1 MFHILL
7 NKLANFP
14 DGAISLFL
22 SFSILFC
29 CNYTIFQVWHQKVHH
44 LFLSFSASSTSL
56 VTVARYTGVTQS
68 TFIPETLQSKPMQQ
82 FRKLL
87 LMDKN
92 TLKQP
97 REWLLFGIIIFNA
110 LLNTFAMLFRS
121 FGIQIRRKSFLFV
134 CFILLCILEL
144 DLWSSVNV
152 CDVCILCNNQPSH
165 RHSLLPNAIRIS
177 SALNRQQ
184 YQNTRWRDLMVSLW
198 LPGYLPLTMLPNATL
213 KEACCALAFDQ
224 PLISIQFQTR
234 RAPPWGIFVAQ
245 PVWGIIEYAL
255 SEKMLSA
262 Y

>member
-56 VTVARYTGVTQS
+56 VTVARYPGVTQS
-68 TFIPETLQSKPMQQ
+68 TFVPETLQSKPMQQ

-87 LMDKN
+87 LVDKN

-97 REWLLFGIIIFNA
+97 REWLLFRIIIFNA

-121 FGIQIRRKSFLFV
+121 FGNQIRRKSCLFYFV
-134 CFILLCILEL
+134 VYLGT
-144 DLWSSVNV
+144 WSSVNV

-165 RHSLLPNAIRIS
+165 CHSLLPNAIRIS
-177 SALNRQQ
+177 SVLNRQQ
-184 YQNTRWRDLMVSLW
+184 YQNTRWRELMVSLW
-198 LPGYLPLTMLPNATL
+198 LLGYLPLTMLPNATL
-213 KEACCALAFDQ
+213 KQACCALAFDQ
-224 PLISIQFQTR
+224 PLTSIQFQTR
-234 RAPPWGIFVAQ
+234 RAPPWGILVAK
-245 PVWGIIEYAL
+245 PVWGIIDYF
-255 SEKMLSA
+255 
-262 Y
+262 